1 MEKQFVT
8 YEIALKLKELG
19 FDEPCFGYYTPMK
32 KWMMEGTRINPERH
46 FHGCNLANSDNTMY
60 FMYLQNSFGDR
71 DSVVKNSEFTKA
83 IHNVAVP
90 LWQQVIDWLREK
102 HKYSVSIHVDE
113 DNSTPSNI
121 KYWYCIDS
129 FFEVPNNKIVREG
142 IEEVDNFSSFEEA
155 REQAILKAIKLI
167 KK

>member
-19 FDEPCFGYYTPMK
+19 FEEKCFGLYCGNILLVACQANKHNQFY
-32 KWMMEGTRINPERH
+32 EQI
-46 FHGCNLANSDNTMY
+46 CLAP
-60 FMYLQNSFGDR
+60 
-71 DSVVKNSEFTKA
+71 
-83 IHNVAVP
+83 I
-90 LWQQVIDWLREK
+90 WQQVIDWFREK
-102 HKYSVSIHVDE
+102 HKYNISIHVDE

-142 IEEVDNFSSFEEA
+142 IEEKDNFNSYEEA
-155 REQAILKAIKLI
+155 REQAVLKTIELI